1 MFHIVKKFI
10 ILSFALLIVSC
21 AKTSCVV
28 QERVSADISSK
39 KETPR
44 NATTKS
50 PYSSELKAASYVI
63 SAACPS
69 SSASFLIRVDL
80 DGVVAYEKGSISQGK
95 GYLDFFGVSLS
106 EKFFLPPACREFV
119 SVSEVPF
126 PERVRFI
133 ISNPLIDSMKASGE
147 GSSVIISRAEN
158 PEKLYILKVLDSHEG
173 YVQTI
178 KIYASSS
185 VEPRES
191 ELPGA
196 GYTIA
201 LGKKFNSVSGLPQ
214 ITMLSGPAFSSM
226 QIDDRGDE
234 TTLLFKTPFPAT
246 DVDVYTEKTAYGFVV
261 YARKLR

>member
-10 ILSFALLIVSC
+10 VLSFVLLAVSC
-21 AKTSCVV
+21 AKTSFVV
-28 QERVSADISSK
+28 QERGSADVFSR

-44 NATTKS
+44 NITTKS
-50 PYSSELKAASYVI
+50 PSSPEPKVASQVI
-63 SAACPS
+63 SAACPT
-69 SSASFLIRVDL
+69 SASFLIRVDL
-80 DGVVAYEKGSISQGK
+80 DGVAAYEKGSISRGK

-133 ISNPLIDSMKASGE
+133 ISNPLIDSMKASSE
-147 GSSVIISRAEN
+147 ESSVIISRAEN

-178 KIYASSS
+178 KIFASSS
-185 VEPRES
+185 VEPRAN
-191 ELPGA
+191 ELTGV
-196 GYTIA
+196 GYTVT

-226 QIDDRGDE
+226 QIDDRGEE
-234 TTLLFKTPFPAT
+234 TMLFFKTPSPAT
-246 DVDVYTEKTAYGFVV
+246 DIDVYTEKTSYGFVV

>member
-1 MFHIVKKFI
+1 MFHIVKKII
-10 ILSFALLIVSC
+10 ILSFALFVVSC
-21 AKTSCVV
+21 AKTSFVV
-28 QERVSADISSK
+28 QERSSADVSSR

-44 NATTKS
+44 NITTKS
-50 PYSSELKAASYVI
+50 PASSEPKAASYVI
-63 SAACPS
+63 SVACPA

-80 DGVVAYEKGSISQGK
+80 DGVAAYEKGSISRGK

-106 EKFFLPPACREFV
+106 EKFLLPPACREFV

-147 GSSVIISRAEN
+147 GASVIISRAEN

-178 KIYASSS
+178 KIFASSS
-185 VEPRES
+185 VEPRAS
-191 ELPGA
+191 ELTGV
-196 GYTIA
+196 GYIVT
-201 LGKKFNSVSGLPQ
+201 LGKKFNSVSGLSQ
-214 ITMLSGPAFSSM
+214 MTMLFGPAFSSM

-234 TTLLFKTPFPAT
+234 TTLLFKTPFHAA
-246 DVDVYTEKTAYGFVV
+246 DIDVYTEKTAYGFVV